1 MDAANA
7 SQVVSTLTLA
17 NAAWERAL
25 ERGQNIFTGVFGPMQ
40 AGVILAVCGNLV
52 IACALALQKWVHNT
66 IASRPVE
73 LRQPASRHPLFWV
86 ALAGLMAGELGNFA
100 AFGLASPTVVSPLG
114 AVAVIAN
121 ALIAALV
128 LREPFYMRNLLGLLL
143 TVFGSVTVVLNAPP
157 SIVELSP
164 ATFLALLLA
173 PPSLVYLTV
182 VLVSV
187 SALYYYIPRFGSR
200 YSLLHITLCS
210 LLGAITVL
218 CSDIYPYP

>member
-1 MDAANA
+1 MDA
-7 SQVVSTLTLA
+7 A

-25 ERGQNIFTGVFGPMQ
+25 ERGQNIFVGVFGPMQ

-200 YSLLHITLCS
+200 CHTSPNPNPNPTTLA
-210 LLGAITVL
+210 LT
-218 CSDIYPYP
+218 